1 MISGLLGKKLG
12 MTQIFK
18 DGKCYAVTVVA
29 AGPCKVLQVK
39 KSDGKDGYNAI
50 QLGFEDKKVKSCA
63 KSEIGHAKKHA
74 DSAPKSFVREVE
86 WDGKDDIK
94 AGQEITLSVL
104 EKVKYVDVI
113 GTKKGKG
120 FQGVVKRHNFKGG
133 PTTHGQSDRLRAPG
147 SIGASSYPSRVHKG
161 MRMPGQMGNCRGTVR
176 NLEILDIDLGQNIIA
191 INGSVPGAQN
201 GYVILRKSV
210 INK

>member
-18 DGKCYAVTVVA
+18 EGKCYAVTVIA

-39 KSDGKDGYNAI
+39 KNDGKDGYNAL
-50 QLGFEDKKVKSCA
+50 QLGFEDKRAKSCI
-63 KSEIGHAKKHA
+63 KPELGHAKKHA
-74 DSAPKSFVREVE
+74 ETTPKKFVREVA
-86 WDGKDDIK
+86 WDGKEEIK
-94 AGQEITLSVL
+94 AGDEVNLSVL

-113 GTKKGKG
+113 ATIKGRG
-120 FQGVVKRHNFKGG
+120 FQGVVKRHGFKGG
-133 PTTHGQSDRLRAPG
+133 PTTHGQSDRLRAVG

-161 MRMPGQMGNCRGTVR
+161 QRMPGHMGNCRGTVR

-191 INGSVPGAQN
+191 VNGSVPGFEN